1 MEDGESKWIG
11 KMYSFFIKM
20 LQKNHFSVI
29 ITKECIIIFFESE
42 NDLHYEHRREYNLER
57 RIERNE
63 KELNEKSGS

>member
-42 NDLHYEHRREYNLER
+42 NDLH
-57 RIERNE
+57 
-63 KELNEKSGS
+63 